1 MLSDL
6 TGPVKAAIF
15 YIVTLGL
22 ALILA
27 VFFSG
32 AFGEATA
39 MLTMLTP
46 ATAMLIMMLVV
57 TGEGRSRAGWVS
69 LGVNRLG
76 LNGWWLAILG
86 PAVILLV
93 SDAILIV
100 TGLASLRAP
109 VIGASTAD
117 IVINLAVSLAMG
129 VLLGFTEEVG
139 WRGYML
145 PRLAAI
151 GLVPAMLVVGLAQG
165 VWHLPL
171 MLLTPF
177 YHSGGNP
184 MIVVPFFLIT
194 LTLAGIFYGYL
205 RVWTGSVWPVA
216 IAHAV
221 YNFFWNVG
229 SEFVEAK
236 SPETM
241 EYIGGESGI
250 LVIAGLIIAALA
262 IVPRLR
268 GTALAPNDRPVM
280 A

>member
-1 MLSDL
+1 MISNLSG
-6 TGPVKAAIF
+6 TAKATIF
-15 YIVTLGL
+15 YVITLGL

-27 VFFSG
+27 VFFSRT
-32 AFGEATA
+32 FGEATA

-46 ATAMLIMMLVV
+46 AIAMLIMMLVV
-57 TGEGRSRAGWVS
+57 TGEGRSRAGWMS
-69 LGVNRLG
+69 LGVTRLG
-76 LNGWWLAILG
+76 FNGWWFAILG
-86 PAVILLV
+86 PALILLV

-100 TGLASLRAP
+100 TRLASLRAP
-109 VIGASTAD
+109 VMGASTVD

-129 VLLGFTEEVG
+129 VVLGFGEEVG

-194 LTLAGIFYGYL
+194 LTLAGVFYGYL

-221 YNFFWNVG
+221 YNFVWNVG
-229 SEFVEAK
+229 SEFVQAK

-241 EYIGGESGI
+241 EYIGGESGV
-250 LVIAGLIIAALA
+250 LVIIGLIIAALV
-262 IVPRLR
+262 IVPRLHA
-268 GTALAPNDRPVM
+268 TALAPSDRPVM

>member
-1 MLSDL
+1 ML
-6 TGPVKAAIF
+6 A
-15 YIVTLGL
+15 
-22 ALILA
+22 
-27 VFFSG
+27 
-32 AFGEATA
+32 
-39 MLTMLTP
+39 
-46 ATAMLIMMLVV
+46 
-57 TGEGRSRAGWVS
+57 
-69 LGVNRLG
+69 
-76 LNGWWLAILG
+76 
-86 PAVILLV
+86 

-100 TGLASLRAP
+100 TGLASLHAP
-109 VIGASTAD
+109 VIGGSTVD
-117 IVINLAVSLAMG
+117 IALNLAVSLAMG
-129 VLLGFTEEVG
+129 VVLAFTEEVG

-165 VWHLPL
+165 IWHLPL
-171 MLLTPF
+171 MLLTPY

-205 RVWTGSVWPVA
+205 RIWTGSVWPVA

-229 SEFVEAK
+229 SEFVAPN

-250 LVIAGLIIAALA
+250 LVIAGLIIACLV
-262 IVPRLR
+262 IIPRLR
-268 GTALAPNDRPVM
+268 GTALAPVDRPVM